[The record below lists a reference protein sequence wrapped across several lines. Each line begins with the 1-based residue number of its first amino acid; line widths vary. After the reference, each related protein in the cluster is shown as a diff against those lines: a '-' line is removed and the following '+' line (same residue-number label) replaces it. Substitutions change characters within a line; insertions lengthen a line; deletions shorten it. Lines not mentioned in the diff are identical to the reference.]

1 MTLLALGLDHRTA
14 PVELRERVSVEREQL
29 PAALAQL
36 ADYVPQSVI
45 LSTCNRTEVYAYD
58 RDDIGL
64 AGRVG
69 DFLIAYS
76 GVEGADLERHL
87 YQIWENDCVHHLFRV
102 AGGLESMIVGERQ
115 ILGQVRAAFS
125 AASQSGYA
133 QSPLTR
139 VFHSALRAGRRVH
152 RETDIGR
159 HSRSVSRAA
168 VQLARGLFDRLD
180 DRRALV
186 IGAGDAGRMVARALA
201 DAGVRQIAVA
211 NRTQWRAADLAHQ
224 LGGIAIPFDR
234 LEHALADADLVIS
247 STGSPGYIVDAAM
260 LDAALT
266 TRAARTRTAANPLLF
281 IDIAVPRDID
291 PAIAQRD
298 DARLYDID
306 ALSQVS
312 EIALDSR
319 NAAIQTASAIIDD
332 EWTRFAE
339 RWNSSDTMALVVAM
353 RQRAETIRQQEV
365 ARTLKIMGASND
377 ADADGDGDDGELA
390 TRLNAMTT
398 ALVKK
403 LLHQPTA
410 ALRAADRAAVY
421 PIARQL
427 FDPDADANA
436 DDHNDN
442 PNAGAGP
449 NRRPGGRR
457 GRR

>member
-1 MTLLALGLDHRTA
+1 MSLLAIGLDHRTA
-14 PVELRERVSVEREQL
+14 PVELRERLSVEREQL

-76 GVEGADLERHL
+76 GVEGAELERHL
-87 YQIWENDCVHHLFRV
+87 YQVWENDCVHHLFRV
-102 AGGLESMIVGERQ
+102 AGGLESMIAGERQ

-125 AASQSGYA
+125 TASQSGYA

-139 VFHSALRAGRRVH
+139 VFHSALRAGRRIH

-186 IGAGDAGRMVARALA
+186 IGAGDAGRMVARALS
-201 DAGVRQIAVA
+201 DAGVRRIAVA
-211 NRTQWRAADLAHQ
+211 NRTQWRAADLAQQ
-224 LGGIAIPFDR
+224 LGGVAIPFDN
-234 LEHALADADLVIS
+234 LEYALADADLVIS

-260 LDAALT
+260 MAA
-266 TRAARTRTAANPLLF
+266 AARLRQAAAPLLL

-291 PAIAQRD
+291 PAIGQRG

-312 EIALDSR
+312 EIALDAR
-319 NAAIQTASAIIDD
+319 NSEIQTASDIIAQ
-332 EWTRFAE
+332 EWARFVE
-339 RWNSSDTMALVVAM
+339 RWNSSDTLELVAAM
-353 RQRAETIRQQEV
+353 RQRAEATRRQEV
-365 ARTLKIMGASND
+365 ARTLKMMQ
-377 ADADGDGDDGELA
+377 ADTDSELA
-390 TRLNAMTT
+390 TRLDALTT

-410 ALRAADRAAVY
+410 ALRAGDSAAMY
-421 PIARQL
+421 SAARQL
-427 FDPDADANA
+427 FDPETYSNDNANA
-436 DDHNDN
+436 
-442 PNAGAGP
+442 NAGSDAGVGSSR
-449 NRRPGGRR
+449 NR

>member
-102 AGGLESMIVGERQ
+102 SGGLESMIVGERQ

-211 NRTQWRAADLAHQ
+211 NRTQWRAADLAQQ
-224 LGGIAIPFDR
+224 LGGVAIPFER

-247 STGSPGYIVDAAM
+247 STGSPGYIVDAAL
-260 LDAALT
+260 LDAAMT
-266 TRAARTRTAANPLLF
+266 TRAARTRTAAANPLLF

-319 NAAIQTASAIIDD
+319 NAAIRTASGIIDA
-332 EWTRFAE
+332 EWARFVE
-339 RWNSSDTMALVVAM
+339 RWNSSDTMELVVSM

-365 ARTLKIMGASND
+365 ARTLKIMGASN
-377 ADADGDGDDGELA
+377 AAAADDGELS

-410 ALRAADRAAVY
+410 ALRAADSAAVY

-427 FDPDADANA
+427 FDPDAGA
-436 DDHNDN
+436 DDNAN
-442 PNAGAGP
+442 PTLNAGAGPSAGP
-449 NRRPGGRR
+449 NRRPGGKR

>member
-1 MTLLALGLDHRTA
+1 MSLLAIGLDHRTA

-87 YQIWENDCVHHLFRV
+87 YQVWENDCVQHLFRV

-125 AASQSGYA
+125 AASQEGYA
-133 QSPLTR
+133 RSPLTR

-211 NRTQWRAADLAHQ
+211 NRTQWRAADLAQQ
-224 LGGIAIPFDR
+224 LGGVAIPFDQ
-234 LEHALADADLVIS
+234 LEHAIADADLVIS
-247 STGSPGYIVDAAM
+247 STGSPGYIVDADLM
-260 LDAALT
+260 DN
-266 TRAARTRTAANPLLF
+266 AARMRTAADPLLF

-291 PAIAQRD
+291 PAIGQRD

-319 NAAIQTASAIIDD
+319 NAAIQTASGIIDE
-332 EWTRFAE
+332 EWARFVE
-339 RWNSSDTMALVVAM
+339 RWNSSDTLELVVAM
-353 RQRAETIRQQEV
+353 RQRAEAIRQQEV
-365 ARTLKIMGASND
+365 ARTLKIMGVSDDD
-377 ADADGDGDDGELA
+377 AGTDGELA
-390 TRLNAMTT
+390 TRLNALTT

-410 ALRAADRAAVY
+410 ALRASDSAAVY
-421 PIARQL
+421 PVARQL
-427 FDPDADANA
+427 FGTDADAA
-436 DDHNDN
+436 DSDTNGSAAN
-442 PNAGAGP
+442 PGGSGSGAGP
-449 NRRPGGRR
+449 NRNRRSGGHR

>member
-1 MTLLALGLDHRTA
+1 MSLLALGLDHRTA

-58 RDDIGL
+58 RNDIAL

-211 NRTQWRAADLAHQ
+211 NRTQWRAADLAQQ
-224 LGGIAIPFDR
+224 LGGIAIPFDQ
-234 LEHALADADLVIS
+234 LESALADADLVIS
-247 STGSPGYIVDAAM
+247 STGSPGYIVDYALMDNAAQM
-260 LDAALT
+260 
-266 TRAARTRTAANPLLF
+266 RTAIDPLLF

-291 PAIAQRD
+291 PAIAHRN

-319 NAAIQTASAIIDD
+319 NAAIQTASNIIDE
-332 EWTRFAE
+332 EWTRFVA
-339 RWNSSDTMALVVAM
+339 RWNSSDTLELVVAM
-353 RQRAETIRQQEV
+353 RQRAEAIRQQEV
-365 ARTLKIMGASND
+365 ARTLKIMGLSD
-377 ADADGDGDDGELA
+377 ADTDDPAAGELA
-390 TRLNAMTT
+390 ARLNALTT

-410 ALRAADRAAVY
+410 ALRASDSPAVY
-421 PIARQL
+421 PLARQL
-427 FDPDADANA
+427 FAPDADIAT
-436 DDHNDN
+436 DPN
-442 PNAGAGP
+442 PNAGPNPNANPVP
-449 NRRPGGRR
+449 NRRSGGRR

>member
-1 MTLLALGLDHRTA
+1 MSLLALGLDHRTA

-201 DAGVRQIAVA
+201 DAGVRQITVT
-211 NRTQWRAADLAHQ
+211 NRTQWRADDLARQ
-224 LGGIAIPFDR
+224 LGGIAVPFDQ
-234 LEHALADADLVIS
+234 LPDALADADLVIS
-247 STGSPGYIVDAAM
+247 STGSPGYVLTLPTAA
-260 LDAALT
+260 AAL
-266 TRAARTRTAANPLLF
+266 ARRVAPEPALF

-291 PAIAQRD
+291 PAVAGLPG
-298 DARLYDID
+298 ARLFDID
-306 ALSQVS
+306 ALAQVS
-312 EIALDSR
+312 EIDLAGR
-319 NAAIQTASAIIDD
+319 
-332 EWTRFAE
+332 
-339 RWNSSDTMALVVAM
+339 SS
-353 RQRAETIRQQEV
+353 E
-365 ARTLKIMGASND
+365 
-377 ADADGDGDDGELA
+377 
-390 TRLNAMTT
+390 
-398 ALVKK
+398 
-403 LLHQPTA
+403 
-410 ALRAADRAAVY
+410 
-421 PIARQL
+421 IARAR
-427 FDPDADANA
+427 D
-436 DDHNDN
+436 
-442 PNAGAGP
+442 
-449 NRRPGGRR
+449 RKSVV
-457 GRR
+457 